1 MTKLLQVLDRA
12 ADLFAQGLGAAL
24 GVCVVLWAFDLLEP
38 VALMLVAMAEFL
50 ANH

>member
-1 MTKLLQVLDRA
+1 MTKMLQVLDRA
-12 ADLFAQGLGAAL
+12 ADAFARGVGAAL
-24 GVCVVLWAFDLLEP
+24 GICAMLWAFDLLEP